1 MSTTDADIRPDQPTA
16 AGAVADDLARMILG
30 ELAPGSSLPSEAA
43 LATRYAVSRL
53 TIREAV
59 KLLEGRGLLEIARGR
74 KAVVRE
80 PDGAA
85 FADFLTSIIRYDPK
99 GLFDLVEIRLSLEV
113 QSATLAAK
121 RASRAGIAAIESELQ
136 GMRDTIGDPGQAMTH
151 EQEMGFHTHDVG
163 FHEAVALAS
172 GNRILGFLFEAMA
185 QPLREGFFI
194 SRRGH
199 EKRGHTLHDT
209 IEAHQRILDC
219 IKAGNGRAAAEAMR
233 LHIKDTERDIR
244 VALSQLALRPSG
256 QI

>member
-1 MSTTDADIRPDQPTA
+1 VSTTDGDTRVDQPTA
-16 AGAVADDLARMILG
+16 ASAVAGDLARMILA

-59 KLLEGRGLLEIARGR
+59 KLLEGRGLLELARGR

-85 FADFLTSIIRYDPK
+85 FGDFLTSVIRYDPK

-121 RASRAGIAAIESELQ
+121 RASRAAIAAIESELQ
-136 GMRDTIGDPGQAMTH
+136 GMRDTISPPGETMSHQ
-151 EQEMGFHTHDVG
+151 QELGFHTHDVG

-199 EKRGHTLHDT
+199 EKRGHTLHGT

-219 IKAGNGRAAAEAMR
+219 IKAGNSRTAAEAMR
-233 LHIKDTERDIR
+233 VHIKDTERDIR
-244 VALSQLALRPSG
+244 VAVSQLALRPTD
-256 QI
+256 QT

>member
-1 MSTTDADIRPDQPTA
+1 MSTTDDENRVDQPTA
-16 AGAVADDLARMILG
+16 ANAVADHLAHMILA
-30 ELAPGSSLPSEAA
+30 ELAPGSSLPSEAE
-43 LATRYAVSRL
+43 LATNYAVSRL

-99 GLFDLVEIRLSLEV
+99 GLFDLVEVRLSLEV

-121 RASRAGIAAIESELQ
+121 RASRAAIAAIESELQ
-136 GMRDTIGDPGQAMTH
+136 GMRDTVSAPGEPMSPA
-151 EQEMGFHTHDVG
+151 QELRFHTHDVG

-185 QPLREGFFI
+185 QPLRDGFFI

-199 EKRGHTLHDT
+199 EKRGHTLHGT

-219 IKAGNGRAAAEAMR
+219 IKAGNARAAAEAMR

-244 VALSQLALRPSG
+244 VAVSQLALRPAE
-256 QI
+256 

>member
-1 MSTTDADIRPDQPTA
+1 MSTISGESRADQSTA
-16 AGAVADDLARMILG
+16 ATTIAGHLARLILA
-30 ELAPGSSLPSEAA
+30 ELPPGTSLPSEAA
-43 LATRYAVSRL
+43 LASRYAVSRL

-80 PDGAA
+80 PDGTA
-85 FADFLTSIIRYDPK
+85 FADFLTSIIHYDPK

-121 RASRAGIAAIESELQ
+121 RASRAGIAAIENELQ
-136 GMRDTIGDPGQAMTH
+136 GMRDTLGAPGQALTH
-151 EQEMGFHTHDVG
+151 NAELGFHTHDVG

-199 EKRGHTLHDT
+199 EQRGHTLHDT
-209 IEAHQRILDC
+209 VEAHQRILDC
-219 IKAGNGRAAAEAMR
+219 IKAGNSRTAAEAMR
-233 LHIKDTERDIR
+233 VHLKDTERDIR
-244 VALSQLALRPSG
+244 VALSQLSMRPDSPA
-256 QI
+256 

>member
-1 MSTTDADIRPDQPTA
+1 MTLADERHRPDQPTA
-16 AGAVADDLARMILG
+16 AQTVAEALAHSVLS
-30 ELAPGSSLPSEAA
+30 ELAPGSTLPSEAD
-43 LATRYAVSRL
+43 LAERYNVSRL

-59 KLLEGRGLLEIARGR
+59 KLLEGRGLLAIARGR

-85 FADFLTSIIRYDPK
+85 FADFLTSIIRYDSK
-99 GLFDLVEIRLSLEV
+99 GLFDLIEVRQSLEV

-121 RASRAGIAAIESELQ
+121 RSTRAGIAAIESELQ
-136 GMRDTIGDPGQAMTH
+136 GMRDTVGDRGELTTQQ
-151 EQEMGFHTHDVG
+151 QELEFHTHDVG

-199 EKRGHTLHDT
+199 AQRGHTILDT
-209 IEAHQRILDC
+209 IGAHQRILDC
-219 IKAGNGRAAAEAMR
+219 IKAGNGRTAAEAMR
-233 LHIKDTERDIR
+233 VHLKDTERDIR
-244 VALSQLALRPSG
+244 AALSQFSRRTDR
-256 QI
+256 

>member
-1 MSTTDADIRPDQPTA
+1 MGITDGDTRPDQPTA
-16 AGAVADDLARMILG
+16 AGAVADDLAQMILS
-30 ELAPGSSLPSEAA
+30 ELAPGASLPSEAE
-43 LATRYAVSRL
+43 LAARYDVSRL

-59 KLLEGRGLLEIARGR
+59 KLLEGRGLLVIARGR

-99 GLFDLVEIRLSLEV
+99 GLFDLVEVRLSLEV

-121 RASRAGIAAIESELQ
+121 RATRAGIAAIESELQ
-136 GMRDTIGDPGQAMTH
+136 GMRDTVGAPGDVMTH
-151 EQEMGFHTHDVG
+151 DQELGFHTHDVG

-172 GNRILGFLFEAMA
+172 GNRVLGYLFEAMS

-199 EKRGHTLHDT
+199 ERRGHTLHDT

-219 IKAGNGRAAAEAMR
+219 IRDGNGRAAAEAMR
-233 LHIKDTERDIR
+233 IHLKDTERDIR
-244 VALSQLALRPSG
+244 VAVSQLALRPGARS
-256 QI
+256 

>member
-1 MSTTDADIRPDQPTA
+1 MSTIGGESRPDQSTA
-16 AGAVADDLARMILG
+16 AGTVADHLAQMILS
-30 ELAPGSSLPSEAA
+30 ELPPGTSLPSEAA

-85 FADFLTSIIRYDPK
+85 FADFLTSIIHYDPK

-121 RASRAGIAAIESELQ
+121 RASRAGIAAIEGELQ
-136 GMRDTIGDPGQAMTH
+136 GMRDTVGDPGQILSH
-151 EQEMGFHTHDVG
+151 DSELSFHTHDVG

-172 GNRILGFLFEAMA
+172 GNRIMGFLFEAMS
-185 QPLREGFFI
+185 QPLKEGFFI

-199 EKRGHTLHDT
+199 EKRGHTLHET
-209 IEAHQRILDC
+209 IAAHQRILDC
-219 IKAGNGRAAAEAMR
+219 IKAGNSRAAADAMR
-233 LHIKDTERDIR
+233 LHLKDTERDIR
-244 VALSQLALRPSG
+244 AALSQLALRPER
-256 QI
+256 